1 MSYINKTVTIYDS
14 VLFLGMQ
21 GSHDVLRFAF
31 DLSPWTDEI
40 GESGDVVISAKRSG
54 DEIPYIV
61 AGVEYDAGIARWVV
75 SADDTAFAGEGT
87 LQVDYTTVNGGLI
100 RSKIYRTVTA
110 HSMGAADPE
119 PVDYETWY
127 NTFASLVATATHAA
141 REAEDFATTANAAAG
156 ASAQAASDAAESEA
170 NAAGSAESA
179 AASAAAAGE
188 SATAAAGSAE
198 EAAQSAARAGWVHFN
213 VDQET
218 GHGYATMTENV
229 AEEVSFN
236 LDESSGHME
245 VIYFG

>member
-1 MSYINKTVTIYDS
+1 VSYINKTVTLYDS

-21 GSHDVLRFAF
+21 GTHDVLRFGF

-40 GESGDVVISAKRSG
+40 GVSGDVVISAKRSG

-75 SADDTAFAGEGT
+75 SADDTAFSGEGT

-110 HSMGAADPE
+110 QSMGAADPE
-119 PVDYETWY
+119 PADYGTWY

-141 REAEDFATTANAAAG
+141 REAEDFATTATAAAG
-156 ASAQAASDAAESEA
+156 SAEDAAQSAAESET
-170 NAAGSAESA
+170 NAAGSADA
-179 AASAAAAGE
+179 AVASAGAAGE

-198 EAAQSAARAGWVHFN
+198 DAAQSAARAGWVHFN

-218 GHGYATMTENV
+218 GHAFATMTENV
-229 AEEVSFN
+229 ASQVSFN

-245 VIYFG
+245 VTYYG